1 MSTDP
6 FAEGKIKKEVILAGT
21 GAKPQD
27 GNRVKGTHSYYC
39 SLNDLWMNSLV
50 LYSITAEDG
59 TVVAKNDDKQRPF
72 KFRLGSDQVIKGFE
86 LAVLGMQVGEKSKFL
101 IDSSYAYDEAGLEG
115 FIKPN
120 TPITLE
126 VTLLDVED
134 STKTRW
140 ELDENERISLTLSM
154 KNDGNDLFKSG
165 SLQEARNTYRE
176 AFKMIEYDSGEKFSE
191 LKISLL
197 LNIALVS
204 NKLKEYL
211 EGISAATQALDINEM
226 NAKAL
231 YRRASSRQGLV
242 QYEEAIADLNE
253 ALGFEPDNQDI
264 KNELVKVKEAI
275 AKQKAKE
282 KEFYGQMFK

>member
-1 MSTDP
+1 
-6 FAEGKIKKEVILAGT
+6 
-21 GAKPQD
+21 
-27 GNRVKGTHSYYC
+27 
-39 SLNDLWMNSLV
+39 MNSLV

-204 NKLKEYL
+204 NKLKEFL